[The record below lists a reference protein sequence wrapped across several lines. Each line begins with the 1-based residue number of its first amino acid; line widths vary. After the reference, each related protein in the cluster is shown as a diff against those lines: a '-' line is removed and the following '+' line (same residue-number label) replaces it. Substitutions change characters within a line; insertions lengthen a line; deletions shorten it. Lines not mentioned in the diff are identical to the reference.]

1 MKRHEK
7 RGKRLEVVREE
18 RGIMVARRVE
28 NFQKEFVS
36 TVLIIGLPE
45 VGVSRVVGEESVL

>member
-7 RGKRLEVVREE
+7 RGKRLEE